1 MKPNNMKENILN
13 VSTKLM
19 AKNGIKNT
27 SLADIAKEVGIS
39 KGTLYY
45 HYASKDDI
53 ICDMANMHLN
63 VITNAL
69 IECLQNAGFHST
81 TEEFI
86 SVILNK
92 ISDIENHGRIHMYL
106 ICEAITS
113 NEKLREQFKIK
124 YIQWRKALE
133 LEIQRTTKFKASSYP
148 ISFLLMSIVDGLV
161 VQSLLKTEQLPY
173 EEISRFL
180 IDSLRE
186 KVFSFILK
194 AFLCFFK

>member
-173 EEISRFL
+173 EEIPRFL
-180 IDSLRE
+180 IDSLR
-186 KVFSFILK
+186 
-194 AFLCFFK
+194 